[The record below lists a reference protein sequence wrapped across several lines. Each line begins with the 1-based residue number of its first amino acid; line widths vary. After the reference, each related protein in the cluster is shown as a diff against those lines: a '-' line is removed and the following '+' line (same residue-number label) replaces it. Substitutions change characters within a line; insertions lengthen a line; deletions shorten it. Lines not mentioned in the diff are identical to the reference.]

1 MADYRDLAAAL
12 GGGYGQ
18 DTGGITPDTLITLNN
33 GKKATAGDLLG
44 MLKDFGGATLSN
56 LESLVRGGVAQV
68 PGAGGDLEG
77 LARMGINKAFG
88 AGGVNVSPTPVLPT
102 TTDILSMIPRATAP
116 RQETAGMEELGGF
129 MTPATAKL
137 AGKTIKATE
146 GLPVG
151 MSIRSVTAPQDT
163 ALALAQQRAALPVEQ
178 GGLGLPAN
186 NTAEMRAQ
194 AMGFDVPAYRGYQF
208 GTGRNKNTFYT
219 DNPEIASQYAVK
231 SGGAQYEINAG
242 GDRYLFD
249 TLEEAKRAQKSSVG
263 GKIKKLK
270 NSPTVEANLLR
281 MENPLVVNAKDQN
294 WNFIENPFAPAEN
307 LQTLEKQLAS
317 VTSDKVVNGRPYTID
332 QQKQD
337 IVRANYFNVYTDT
350 NRLAEEARKRGYS
363 DTVIQNVYD
372 TALPIEGDKSNYL
385 SNVYVS
391 SNPENVRSRFAAFDP
406 FRKDVATATAMG
418 VALPDLLAAEKEDK
432 QKKLSKALAK

>member
-1 MADYRDLAAAL
+1 MADNIRA
-12 GGGYGQ
+12 
-18 DTGGITPDTLITLNN
+18 TPRNE
-33 GKKATAGDLLG
+33 LLG
-44 MLKDFGGATLSN
+44 LLADAMYGGLEYMKDPRRTQQMQGLAGL
-56 LESLVRGGVAQV
+56 LESTGIPKTTERMAYGEPLTNIGAANV
-68 PGAGGDLEG
+68 PL
-77 LARMGINKAFG
+77 LK
-88 AGGVNVSPTPVLPT
+88 P
-102 TTDILSMIPRATAP
+102 
-116 RQETAGMEELGGF
+116 ETAEAMMTVAPFLPKGMK
-129 MTPATAKL
+129 M
-137 AGKTIKATE
+137 TE
-146 GLPVG
+146 GMPVG
-151 MSIRSVTAPQDT
+151 MSIKPVRGTQQA
-163 ALALAQQRAALPVEQ
+163 ALDLAQQRAALPVEQ
-178 GGLGLPAN
+178 GGLGLLAE
-186 NTAEMRAQ
+186 NTPEMRAA
-194 AMGFDVPAYRGYQF
+194 AMGFDTPAYRGYQF

-281 MENPLVVNAKDQN
+281 MENPLVVDAKEQN
-294 WNFIENPFAPAEN
+294 WNFIENPFAPAKN

-350 NRLAEEARKRGYS
+350 NRLAEEARKKGYS

-372 TALPIEGDKSNYL
+372 TALPIEADKSNYL

-391 SNPENVRSRFAAFDP
+391 SNPQNVRSRFAAFDP

-418 VALPDLLAAEKEDK
+418 VALPDLLAAEPKPKEK
-432 QKKLSKALAK
+432 RRQSAGLLSP